1 MVNKGLLE
9 QARKNLAQTIFEE
22 TEEIALAACA
32 AGVPISDMHIRSW
45 PHRLTLRDSSIVGH
59 VLYIGGLGIPITVKL
74 Y

>member
-9 QARKNLAQTIFEE
+9 QVRTNIAKTIMEE

-32 AGVPISDMHIRSW
+32 AGVPISDMHIGGW
-45 PHRLTLRDSSIVGH
+45 PHRLTLRDSSIVGQI
-59 VLYIGGLGIPITVKL
+59 LYIGGLGIPVTVKL

>member
-9 QARKNLAQTIFEE
+9 QVRKNIAQAITED

-32 AGVPISDMHIRSW
+32 AGVPISDMHIRSL
-45 PHRLTLRDSSIVGH
+45 PHRLTLRDSSIVGQ
-59 VLYIGGLGIPITVKL
+59 VLYIGGLGVPITVKL